1 MDASNVSPKPS
12 WRLNPIPDDQVL
24 LSVVIPV
31 YNEEATLEMLVR
43 KVQQEKTRKEIIL
56 VDDGSKDKSPEILA
70 RLATEPGIRTFKHEK
85 NSGKGAALKTG
96 FSQAKGNIVL
106 IQDAD
111 LEYDPGEYRTLLKP
125 IIDGKA
131 DVVFG
136 SRFLVREYARVH
148 LYSHYLGNRFLTFV
162 SNVFTGLNLTDM
174 ETCYK
179 VFRKEIVDRIELKS
193 RRFDVEPE
201 ITAKV
206 AKLKCRV
213 YEVPISYSGRDVSEG
228 KKISWRDG
236 FAALKSIVKYRFTN

>member
-1 MDASNVSPKPS
+1 MKASQVSPKPS
-12 WRLNPIPDDQVL
+12 WQLTPIAPDQVL

-31 YNEEATLEMLVR
+31 YNEECTLEMLVR
-43 KVQQEKTRKEIIL
+43 KVQEEKTRKEIIL
-56 VDDGSKDKSPEILA
+56 VDDGSRDGSPEILA
-70 RLATEPGIRTFKHEK
+70 RLATEPGIRAFRHEK

-111 LEYDPGEYRTLLKP
+111 MEYDPGEYPMLLRP
-125 IIDGKA
+125 IVDGKA

-148 LYSHYLGNRFLTFV
+148 LYTHYLGNRFLTFV

-179 VFRKEIVDRIELKS
+179 VFRKDVVDKIDLKS

-236 FAALKSIVKYRFTN
+236 FGALKAIIKYRFSN